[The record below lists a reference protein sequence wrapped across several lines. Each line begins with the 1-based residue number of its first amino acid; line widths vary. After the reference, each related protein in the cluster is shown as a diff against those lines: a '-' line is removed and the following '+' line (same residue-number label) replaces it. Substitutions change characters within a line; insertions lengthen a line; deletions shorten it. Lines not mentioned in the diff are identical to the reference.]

1 MSGSQALLSKK
12 GPLRPV
18 WVAAF
23 CRESALTRDQVART
37 DIIASVDKILS
48 DVQGAHPIPRRIVA
62 QLLFGIVRI
71 YSKKVHYLYCDCEE
85 VRSLLLR
92 PCEEPSAPAGG
103 STRQALKQANK
114 AVRAGRSVAVQQC
127 TSKVKKSVHAVRTEV
142 SSPVSSEG
150 LSVRVETEVI
160 VRTSVVIRETRV
172 PDDLPAF
179 TIPKIFE
186 LDSFDLGIAE
196 DTDDEGEDHHQ
207 LARQDI
213 LLEDE
218 PHHAPY
224 FYESYERTSYGV
236 DSTCFMP
243 EYIAVPCEV
252 MRAICEANDIPDL
265 SMEGDIPERENQNAD
280 SAWFTPVKDVLPP
293 DMMDMVA
300 EAKDHSDK
308 IKTGDNSMREVNM
321 DENVGGSACSM
332 TPIHLQESQEG
343 QNSENVLENMTCG
356 ILSAN
361 NPTIEE
367 SENDSLLGK
376 SNTAPPAA
384 GITEHDTGEHESL
397 EAPVLSCEARAENE
411 LSPSISNAN
420 NPTIEASENDSLPAA
435 GFAEHDTGEH
445 ESLEASVLSCET
457 RAESELSPSKKS
469 PHPTLS
475 PLSHQAERNAMAH
488 GKASVPAR
496 QLPTPPSTV
505 SHPSHEISQPS
516 TPERLP
522 EVVPG
527 PSSSSIFRVR
537 TPAKTEKSQA
547 TRKRKALYNKEE
559 DYVPTERECSRR
571 VRRRLTWLLCDEG
584 IAIPNEMMKETIKNA
599 SDLVQK
605 RRKAPHTHL
614 GTWKVAKV
622 GSLPYTFMDPL
633 IPYKTSTPLARVTAP
648 EAPESLREESVKARR
663 RLSYEHTESVHYCQ
677 GTGSAERESIQDA
690 STKRKLDEGTDF
702 EAPVGCH
709 TESGPV
715 PDAVCECNEDTVK
728 EKDTQ
733 VAGDEPSSE
742 VPPKKGLHES
752 ENQIAVH
759 HEALNAVL
767 DNIDEDIPIYEEP
780 TNNEGLLNS
789 TKTRKI
795 ASCLHKL
802 FLDQKSKDG
811 TNTLSLNQV
820 LEGSKRRTSAAF
832 FYETLIL
839 KSRGLVE
846 VNQGQPY
853 EDIILSATPQ
863 LEAEIQRCGN

>member
-1 MSGSQALLSKK
+1 MSESQALLWKK
-12 GPLRPV
+12 GPLRTV

-23 CRESALTRDQVART
+23 CRESALSRDHVART

-48 DVQGAHPIPRRIVA
+48 YVQGPHPIPLRIVA
-62 QLLFGIVRI
+62 QLLFGSVRI
-71 YSKKVHYLYCDCEE
+71 YSKKVYYLFCDCEE

-92 PCEEPSAPAGG
+92 QCAPSAPTGG
-103 STRQALKQANK
+103 STRRTLKQANK
-114 AVRAGRSVAVQQC
+114 AVRAGRSVAGQQN
-127 TSKVKKSVHAVRTEV
+127 TTKVKKTVHAVRTEV

-150 LSVRVETEVI
+150 PSVRVETEVI
-160 VRTSVVIRETRV
+160 VRTSVVIREACL

-179 TIPKIFE
+179 TIPKTFE

-207 LARQDI
+207 LAHQDI

-218 PHHAPY
+218 RHHAPY
-224 FYESYERTSYGV
+224 FYESYQRTSYGV
-236 DSTCFMP
+236 DSTCYMP

-252 MRAICEANDIPDL
+252 MRAISESNDILDF
-265 SMEGDIPERENQNAD
+265 SMEGDKSERGNQNAD

-300 EAKDHSDK
+300 EAKDRSDK
-308 IKTGDNSMREVNM
+308 SKTGDNSIREVNM
-321 DENVGGSACSM
+321 DENVGGSTCSL

-343 QNSENVLENMTCG
+343 QNSENVLENMTSG

-367 SENDSLLGK
+367 SKNDLLLGK

-384 GITEHDTGEHESL
+384 GIADHDTGEHESLSAPVLSCETRAENELSPSILNANNPTVEASENDSLLAAGFPEHDTGEHESL
-397 EAPVLSCEARAENE
+397 EAPVLSCETRAEN
-411 LSPSISNAN
+411 
-420 NPTIEASENDSLPAA
+420 
-435 GFAEHDTGEH
+435 
-445 ESLEASVLSCET
+445 
-457 RAESELSPSKKS
+457 ELSPSKKS

-488 GKASVPAR
+488 GKAFVPVR
-496 QLPTPPSTV
+496 QLPTQPSTV
-505 SHPSHEISQPS
+505 SRPSNELSPS

-527 PSSSSIFRVR
+527 PPSSSIFRVR
-537 TPAKTEKSQA
+537 TPAKTEKIQA
-547 TRKRKALYNKEE
+547 TGKRRSLYNKE
-559 DYVPTERECSRR
+559 DYIPTEREGSRR
-571 VRRRLTWLLCDEG
+571 VRRRLTWCLLDEG
-584 IAIPNEMMKETIKNA
+584 IAIPNVLMREAIEDA

-605 RRKAPHTHL
+605 RRKAPHTRL
-614 GTWKVAKV
+614 DTWKVAKV
-622 GSLPYTFMDPL
+622 GSLPYTFVDPL

-648 EAPESLREESVKARR
+648 EAPESLCEESVKARR
-663 RLSYEHTESVHYCQ
+663 RLSYEQTESVHSCQ
-677 GTGSAERESIQDA
+677 GTGSTERESIQDA

-715 PDAVCECNEDTVK
+715 QVAVCECNDDTAK

-733 VAGDEPSSE
+733 VEGDEPSSE
-742 VPPKKGLHES
+742 IPPKKGLHES
-752 ENQIAVH
+752 ENQIPLH

-780 TNNEGLLNS
+780 TSNEGLLNS

-795 ASCLHKL
+795 AICLHKL
-802 FLDQKSKDG
+802 FLDQKSKEG

-820 LEGSKRRTSAAF
+820 LEGSKRRTSATF